1 MTDGAVYGI
10 KIVDSGSARGTRI
23 MPDDVDFRQ
32 RGRTRNARH
41 ENTVSSGPASV
52 IFGRVDARY
61 SGWLS
66 LPTDRTC

>member
-1 MTDGAVYGI
+1 MMSI
-10 KIVDSGSARGTRI
+10 SGSVAERETHDI
-23 MPDDVDFRQ
+23 K
-32 RGRTRNARH
+32 
-41 ENTVSSGPASV
+41 NTVSSGPASV